1 MEYALAAVTIGCTL
15 ALAYICL
22 RGNRERNQLIRELD
36 HLNEENGILMDEIG
50 DLQARLENARQRTVH
65 R

>member
-15 ALAYICL
+15 ALACICL
-22 RGNRERNQLIRELD
+22 RCNRERNQLIRELD
-36 HLNEENGILMDEIG
+36 HLSEENGILMDEIG
-50 DLQARLENARQRTVH
+50 DLQARLENARHRTVH

>member
-15 ALAYICL
+15 AIAYICL
-22 RGNRERNQLIRELD
+22 RSIRERNQLVLERDSLGD
-36 HLNEENGILMDEIG
+36 ENAILLDEISS
-50 DLQARLENARQRTVH
+50 LQARLENARNAVRH